1 MWSPATPERHPK
13 LRTES
18 TSRMKYSKSVTWFFL
33 LTALLTPVVLHAA
46 DADNQQQQ
54 TIQGTIVDEQ
64 NQPAP
69 NVKVIFAWMYPEQG
83 QVETRTNGQG
93 QFTLRVPFQNQRGHF
108 LKAVGKSG
116 QRMAQYSWPLVMPDR
131 DSERKNLR
139 LKLQPARRVELHVVD
154 AAEKPIPHA
163 QAGVLADYRNWGS
176 GQTDEQGRIV
186 FHLPRDLMLQYAY
199 ALGNGQGADYKVIT
213 VTHQIAADRIDRP
226 PVWPETPVQ
235 LKLEGARPVK
245 VLVTETDGTPIPGVK
260 VYPWYIQKPKYPD
273 LTLSNFNSLVSQT
286 TNADGVAVFEWIPR
300 WQQEQLTFWPS
311 DQRYEHRRAV
321 YDPQTGKGTLTLQ
334 LEKLVP
340 ISGKVTLPDGAPAR
354 GVEVTASGEN
364 YQPDDCRKSVFTD
377 DQGRYTILAAPNMI
391 YLLTAGNQKWASAPH
406 TGFALWP
413 GKPIE
418 DLDFQLR
425 PATRIHGRLAV
436 GPQHKPLSGYDFY
449 FYQLGQ
455 DLKNTKDIHL
465 PNPRNSRQRVQPL
478 IAHHVL
484 ADADGNFEA
493 SVGDGTYVVGN
504 LRWIASQ
511 NSDTVQKFEIKGE
524 REKELNF
531 HALRL
536 QKGTLTGKVVTGDSP
551 QPVPDVRVVGIY
563 ALNNRAH
570 KRVARTDNSG
580 TFQFNRDLRR
590 TVLFAQSK
598 DRQRAGIVEVGP
610 DDTTVTIPLRPL
622 GTVSGQLVDEKT
634 KQPLTEVEINYDA
647 RVRLGESEDAWEV
660 SISRQSTITDQ
671 AGRFKIEDLVP
682 GQKYRLTIS
691 RPPGQPGKAG
701 RAITVETVRV
711 KDVEPVDLGVLEVEP
726 LPSRQQAHSL
736 EERITDA
743 FTKPGTPLQRFARQK
758 REAQATTQYNLVLF
772 GDPQSDAVKRFMSL
786 RNADRN
792 IRLAL
797 YSFLLMAVDT
807 TADKRPAAEQLAK
820 KLDQNLT
827 GDHADFLL
835 VVTDE
840 QGKQLAHADHRA
852 LSTKGVITGEQMLT
866 FLESHT
872 VPVRNAKEL
881 LAKALQQARQQN
893 KRVLIQETATWCGPC
908 RLLSRYL
915 TRERKIWERDYIWV
929 KLDDRWTGTREVMQ
943 SLGIGPLDGIPWCAI
958 LDKDGKVLVTSNDKD
973 GKNIGFPAHQSSL
986 AHFREMLEKTTI
998 RLNSMEINELIE
1010 ALTQKQD

>member
-1 MWSPATPERHPK
+1 
-13 LRTES
+13 
-18 TSRMKYSKSVTWFFL
+18 MKYFKSICIWFL
-33 LTALLTPVVLHAA
+33 LAALLLPVALHAA
-46 DADNQQQQ
+46 EQQQI
-54 TIQGTIVDEQ
+54 IQGTVVDEQ
-64 NQPAP
+64 DQPAAD
-69 NVKVIFAWMYPEQG
+69 VKVIVAWMYPEQG
-83 QVETRTNGQG
+83 QVETTTNRQG
-93 QFTLRVPFQNQRGHF
+93 EFTLRVPFQNEHGHF

-116 QRMAQYSWPLVMPDR
+116 QRMAQHSWPLVTPDQGP
-131 DSERKNLR
+131 ELKNLR

-163 QAGVLADYRNWGS
+163 LAGVLADYRNWGS
-176 GQTDEQGRIV
+176 GRTDEQGRIV

-199 ALGNGQGADYKVIT
+199 ALGDGQGAEYKVIT

-245 VLVTETDGTPIPGVK
+245 VLVTETDGTPISGVK
-260 VYPWYIQKPKYPD
+260 VYPWYIQKPNYPD
-273 LTLSNFNSLVSQT
+273 LNLSNFNSLVSQT
-286 TNADGVAVFEWIPR
+286 TNADGIAVFEWIPR
-300 WQQEQLTFWPS
+300 WQQNQLTFWSS

-340 ISGKVTLPDGAPAR
+340 ISGKVTLPDGTPAR
-354 GVEVTASGEN
+354 GVKVTASGDN
-364 YQPDDCRKSVFTD
+364 FQSDDCRKSVFTD

-391 YLLTAGNQKWASAPH
+391 YLLTAGNQKWASVPH

-418 DLDFQLR
+418 HLDFQLR
-425 PATRIHGRLAV
+425 PATRLHGRLTV

-455 DLKNTKDIHL
+455 DLKNTTDIQL
-465 PNPRNSRQRVQPL
+465 PNPRNSRQRVQPS
-478 IAHHVL
+478 IAHHVM

-511 NSDTVQKFEIKGE
+511 NPDTVQKFEIKGE

-536 QKGTLTGKVVTGDSP
+536 QKGTLTGKVVTGDPP

-563 ALNNRAH
+563 ALNNRAQ
-570 KRVARTDNSG
+570 KRVARTDNAG

-647 RVRLGESEDAWEV
+647 RVRLVESEDAWEV

-691 RPPGQPGKAG
+691 RPPSQPGKAG
-701 RAITVETVRV
+701 SAIIVETVRV
-711 KDVEPVDLGVLEVEP
+711 KNVQPVDLGVLEVEP
-726 LPSRQQAHSL
+726 QPSRQPAHSL
-736 EERITDA
+736 EERITGA
-743 FTKPGTPLQRFARQK
+743 FTEPGTPLQRFARQQ
-758 REAQATTQYNLVLF
+758 REAQATTRYNLVLF
-772 GDPQSDAVKRFMSL
+772 GDPHSDAVKRFMS
-786 RNADRN
+786 RRYADPN
-792 IRLAL
+792 IRRAL
-797 YSFLLMAVDT
+797 DSFLLMAVDT

-820 KLDQNLT
+820 KLDQNLME
-827 GDHADFLL
+827 DHADFLL

-840 QGKQLAHADHRA
+840 QGKPLAHADLRA
-852 LSTKGVITGEQMLT
+852 LSTKGVITGEQVLT

-881 LAKALQQARQQN
+881 LAKALQQAKQEN
-893 KRVLIQETATWCGPC
+893 KRVLVQETATWCGPC

-915 TRERKIWERDYIWV
+915 VRERNIWERDYIWV
-929 KLDDRWTGTREVMQ
+929 KLDHRWTGTREVIQ
-943 SLGIGPLDGIPWCAI
+943 TLGSGPLNGIPWCVI
-958 LDKDGKVLVTSNDKD
+958 LDKNGKVLVTSNDDD
-973 GKNIGFPAHQSSL
+973 GKNIGFPAHQSSRD
-986 AHFREMLEKTTI
+986 HFREMLEKTAI
-998 RLNSMEINELIE
+998 RLNSMEINELVE